1 MHGKFVTLCQIYG
14 IASQVKASLQA
25 WASQLQA
32 ENQNLKSTVT
42 QLEAEINRL
51 RADNDRLQAESMR
64 LREIIRRSVQIN
76 AVLMSHTHKHNHV
89 HDSHPFHMH
98 CAYRKRRLRRKST

>member
-1 MHGKFVTLCQIYG
+1 
-14 IASQVKASLQA
+14 
-25 WASQLQA
+25 
-32 ENQNLKSTVT
+32 
-42 QLEAEINRL
+42 
-51 RADNDRLQAESMR
+51 MR